1 MTRWLSF
8 DEGVKGFYDNMVAI
22 FQCLRNLDKD
32 CTAIG
37 LLKKMRNVRFLADAA
52 LEGEIVNKF
61 EEELGVNGKNKT
73 LEFIPTQHQLEQMK
87 GLMNK
92 YTQALKA
99 NIHKRFLDS
108 TPILSAFSV
117 FDPAMMPEKT
127 NPLFKRYGDDKLQ
140 TLANHFYDDEESRD
154 EVKVEWASFKYH
166 LMKIKEE
173 IQRDKQEGTPTEY
186 TLQRIIQLK
195 SQQGY
200 IFPKLAK
207 IAAVIL
213 SLPVSNA
220 WPERGASAVK
230 RVKTRMRNRLKNT
243 MLSALLQV
251 AVNGPPVH
259 DSEKLIKQCVHQG
272 YDMKSRRKLQ
282 NSKSSLPLQ
291 TPRNVVTTSDAG
303 TQADI
308 VIEEMEDNVSQVKER
323 MNNILSILKL
333 PEFQSGE
340 TDPDSD
346 LSENE
351 YEDYDYE

>member
-1 MTRWLSF
+1 
-8 DEGVKGFYDNMVAI
+8 
-22 FQCLRNLDKD
+22 
-32 CTAIG
+32 
-37 LLKKMRNVRFLADAA
+37 
-52 LEGEIVNKF
+52 
-61 EEELGVNGKNKT
+61 
-73 LEFIPTQHQLEQMK
+73 
-87 GLMNK
+87 
-92 YTQALKA
+92 
-99 NIHKRFLDS
+99 
-108 TPILSAFSV
+108 
-117 FDPAMMPEKT
+117 MPEKT
-127 NPLFKRYGDDKLQ
+127 NPLFKIYGDDKLQ

-251 AVNGPPVH
+251 TVNGPPVH

-272 YDMKSRRKLQ
+272 
-282 NSKSSLPLQ
+282 

-308 VIEEMEDNVSQVKER
+308 VIEEMEDNVSQ
-323 MNNILSILKL
+323 L